1 MSGILQ
7 TVNAVML
14 NDDAVELLIT
24 RVKEADS
31 LLEAADVVNQASPI
45 PDYEMLKPWSIGRSN
60 SDA

>member
-14 NDDAVELLIT
+14 DDDAVETLIS

-45 PDYEMLKPWSIGRSN
+45 PDYEMLKPYSS
-60 SDA
+60 

>member
-7 TVNAVML
+7 TVNTVML
-14 NDDAVELLIT
+14 DDDAVDLLIT

-45 PDYEMLKPWSIGRSN
+45 PDYEMLKP
-60 SDA
+60 